1 MALRLVLVAVLVIVF
16 VMNRIAF
23 VALLVTMVVL
33 VDLKLMFAAVLI
45 GVGGLGTAA
54 LSVEVIVLQSLRE
67 WGLLS

>member
-1 MALRLVLVAVLVIVF
+1 VALRLVLVAVLVIVF